1 MNNLF
6 VSCNLN
12 LHVLFPFCVKRSY
25 AHAEEAQQN
34 PISQRTS
41 CGPSRHEAMQ
51 HLPGT
56 ILCNWWAGWVL
67 CSTNCLYNKHI
78 YCRSPWFLCQC
89 DILAR
94 RSTLLSAE
102 KWEMMPM
109 MPVMSCR
116 FKYYSMFRHVLSA
129 SWTCVSDMYFV
140 CILYVSDTKW
150 SWLHNAIPIIMM
162 CHQDDAD
169 SSEDH
174 TNQWS
179 SKQYKAARVP
189 EYMEAFANR

>member
-1 MNNLF
+1 
-6 VSCNLN
+6 
-12 LHVLFPFCVKRSY
+12 
-25 AHAEEAQQN
+25 
-34 PISQRTS
+34 
-41 CGPSRHEAMQ
+41 
-51 HLPGT
+51 
-56 ILCNWWAGWVL
+56 
-67 CSTNCLYNKHI
+67 
-78 YCRSPWFLCQC
+78 
-89 DILAR
+89 
-94 RSTLLSAE
+94 
-102 KWEMMPM
+102 MPM

-140 CILYVSDTKW
+140 CILYVSDTKL